1 MRAVSGNSHNPQQE
15 PSSLSGPARR
25 SDLRIASPRAAVA
38 FSGLALADS
47 ARKSFRRVL
56 QRIIRFLQ
64 NSDVRN
70 SDLGKSDL
78 GCAADAS
85 KRTALTSAILIL
97 AISSISAR
105 AQPVGSASI
114 VPVPRLVNSSGPLPD
129 AQLTPQQVQ
138 GSHLRHLQRSA
149 RRRAALGR
157 KAKRKTGRLAT

>member
-38 FSGLALADS
+38 FSGLALSDS

-64 NSDVRN
+64 NSDVRNDVRN

-105 AQPVGSASI
+105 AQPV
-114 VPVPRLVNSSGPLPD
+114 
-129 AQLTPQQVQ
+129 
-138 GSHLRHLQRSA
+138 
-149 RRRAALGR
+149 
-157 KAKRKTGRLAT
+157 

>member
-25 SDLRIASPRAAVA
+25 SDLRIAPPRAAVA

-47 ARKSFRRVL
+47 ARKSFQWVL

-70 SDLGKSDL
+70 DVRNSNLGKSDL

-97 AISSISAR
+97 AISRISAR
-105 AQPVGSASI
+105 AATGWLRFYRPCSPARELLRTFAGRATHPPAGSGESPSPSAKISKAA
-114 VPVPRLVNSSGPLPD
+114 RCF
-129 AQLTPQQVQ
+129 
-138 GSHLRHLQRSA
+138 GSR
-149 RRRAALGR
+149 G
-157 KAKRKTGRLAT
+157 KT

>member
-47 ARKSFRRVL
+47 ARKSFQWVL

-64 NSDVRN
+64 NSDVRNDVRN

-97 AISSISAR
+97 AISRISAR
-105 AQPVGSASI
+105 AATGWLRFYRPCSPARELLRTFAGRATHPPAGSGESPSPSTKISKAA
-114 VPVPRLVNSSGPLPD
+114 RCF
-129 AQLTPQQVQ
+129 
-138 GSHLRHLQRSA
+138 GSR
-149 RRRAALGR
+149 G
-157 KAKRKTGRLAT
+157 KT

>member
-15 PSSLSGPARR
+15 PSSLSGPAGR

-47 ARKSFRRVL
+47 ARKSFQWVL

-70 SDLGKSDL
+70 SNLGKSDL

-97 AISSISAR
+97 AISRISAR
-105 AQPVGSASI
+105 AATGWLRFYRPCSPARELLRTFAGRATHPPAGSGESPSPSAKISKAA
-114 VPVPRLVNSSGPLPD
+114 RCF
-129 AQLTPQQVQ
+129 
-138 GSHLRHLQRSA
+138 GSK
-149 RRRAALGR
+149 G
-157 KAKRKTGRLAT
+157 KT

>member
-15 PSSLSGPARR
+15 PSSLSGPAHR
-25 SDLRIASPRAAVA
+25 SDLRIAPPRAAVA

-47 ARKSFRRVL
+47 ARKSFQWVL

-70 SDLGKSDL
+70 DVRNSNLGKSDL

-97 AISSISAR
+97 AISRISAR
-105 AQPVGSASI
+105 AATGWLRFYRPCSPARELLRTFAGRATHPPAGSGESPSPSTKISKAA
-114 VPVPRLVNSSGPLPD
+114 RCF
-129 AQLTPQQVQ
+129 
-138 GSHLRHLQRSA
+138 GSR
-149 RRRAALGR
+149 G
-157 KAKRKTGRLAT
+157 KT